1 MKFLCS
7 KSMKIHEKNSKI
19 FLRKRIREIRGSLKE
34 PEIFSKSLSI
44 ESLFFRLSELES
56 LKNLLI
62 YMASLPE
69 VQTRGIIEKCLKK
82 NVSIYLPLVDLS
94 HGKIFFSR
102 VSDFDNGLEKGP
114 FGIFQPKFYKQNLL
128 GDTTDIDLIV
138 VPGMAFDEKGGRLG
152 NGKGFYDKFLATVP
166 PHITIIALAFE
177 LQIVDEIIL
186 FNHDIPVHKIIT
198 EKRIISCA
206 R

>member
-1 MKFLCS
+1 M
-7 KSMKIHEKNSKI
+7 
-19 FLRKRIREIRGSLKE
+19 E
-34 PEIFSKSLSI
+34 PEIISKSLAI
-44 ESLFFRLSELES
+44 ESLFFRLADLES

-62 YMASLPE
+62 YMASFKE
-69 VQTRGIIEKCLKK
+69 VQTRSIIEKCLKK
-82 NVSIYLPLVDLS
+82 NMTIYLPLVDLS
-94 HGKIFFSR
+94 QGKIFFSR
-102 VSDFDNGLEKGP
+102 VYDFHKGLEKGP
-114 FGIFQPKFYKQNLL
+114 FGIFQPKFDKRNLL
-128 GDTTDIDLIV
+128 EDTEDIDLIV
-138 VPGMAFDEKGGRLG
+138 VPGMAFDEKGGRIG

-206 R
+206 K

>member
-1 MKFLCS
+1 MK
-7 KSMKIHEKNSKI
+7 MHEKNSKI
-19 FLRKRIREIRGSLKE
+19 FLRKRIKEIRASLTE
-34 PEIFSKSLSI
+34 PEIISKSLAI
-44 ESLFFRLSELES
+44 ESLFFRLADLEN

-62 YMASLPE
+62 YMASLKE

-82 NVSIYLPLVDLS
+82 NVAIYLPLVDLS
-94 HGKIFFSR
+94 QGNFFFSR
-102 VSDFDNGLEKGP
+102 VSDFHKGLEKGP
-114 FGIFQPKFYKQNLL
+114 FGIFQPKFDIRNLL
-128 GDTTDIDLIV
+128 EDTKDIDLIV
-138 VPGMAFDEKGGRLG
+138 MPGMAFDEKGGRIG

-166 PHITIIALAFE
+166 SHITIIALAFE

-206 R
+206 K